1 MARTE
6 AVEPSA
12 AKRTLLSGFRLPRQA
27 AVSGHAR
34 LLARPAYQRL
44 LAAEPL
50 LRRLIPVLIVIFLLI
65 VGLARFVELYLQ
77 GRLHLDDLISRRI
90 KLEDVN
96 DGLEALKT
104 GEVARSVIMF
114 D

>member
-6 AVEPSA
+6 AVEPSV
-12 AKRTLLSGFRLPRQA
+12 AKRTLLSGFRLPRKA

-65 VGLARFVELYLQ
+65 VGLARFVELYQLRAERDFDARETM
-77 GRLHLDDLISRRI
+77 GL
-90 KLEDVN
+90 
-96 DGLEALKT
+96 DGLGALTETALRDAAEAEGT
-104 GEVARSVIMF
+104 R
-114 D
+114 